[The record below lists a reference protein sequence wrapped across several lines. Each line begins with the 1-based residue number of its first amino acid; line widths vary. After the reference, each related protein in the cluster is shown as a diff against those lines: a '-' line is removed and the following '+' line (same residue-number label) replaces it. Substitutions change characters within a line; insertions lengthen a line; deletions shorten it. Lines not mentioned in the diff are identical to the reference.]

1 MTIQFFV
8 PGQARPAGSKSAFK
22 HPRTGKIIVT
32 HQNPATKQWMDS
44 VKWHAMKHVGRMCL
58 LTDAICLKL
67 TFLRQRPK
75 GHYGSGRNEGKMKSS
90 APLHNT
96 KVPDLTKLT
105 RCVEDALTGIIWKD
119 DSQVIAQRTNKRYCR
134 EDEKPGVFIT
144 VETIEQKGI
153 TDHGKEEKHKEI
165 ADGRTGR
172 KRRTGN
178 DNARTARLFA

>member
-1 MTIQFFV
+1 MTHIEFFV

-22 HPRTGKIIVT
+22 NPRTGQLIVT
-32 HQNPATKQWMDS
+32 HANPKTKEWMDS

-75 GHYGSGRNEGKMKSS
+75 GDYGTGRNDGVLKSS
-90 APLHNT
+90 APLHNI

-134 EDEKPGVFIT
+134 GEEIPGVHIL
-144 VETIEQKGI
+144 VETVATIRLPDYGKGE
-153 TDHGKEEKHKEI
+153 TPQL
-165 ADGRTGR
+165 T
-172 KRRTGN
+172 
-178 DNARTARLFA
+178 LFS